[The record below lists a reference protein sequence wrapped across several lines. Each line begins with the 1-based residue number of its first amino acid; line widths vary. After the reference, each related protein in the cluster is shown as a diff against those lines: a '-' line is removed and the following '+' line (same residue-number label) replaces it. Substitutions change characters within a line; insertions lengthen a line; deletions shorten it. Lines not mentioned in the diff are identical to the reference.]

1 MAKSNMGFMAIILII
16 LVVDGIGGYLIA
28 TKLLVPAAYE
38 QPVEPVAG
46 ENAGADESPEGAVEF
61 GFSRDLDAINL
72 NPANSAGEVFSC
84 QLTLESQT
92 QEVIAE
98 LERRDQQIKDIILTY
113 LSAKTIPELSD
124 VTLRD
129 EYRKDIIEKINAVL
143 LDGRVTNL
151 YITQWIIQ

>member
-1 MAKSNMGFMAIILII
+1 MGFMAIILII
-16 LVVDGIGGYLIA
+16 LAVDGIGGYFVA
-28 TKLLVPAAYE
+28 TKLMIPAAYE
-38 QPVEPVAG
+38 RPEEVAG
-46 ENAGADESPEGAVEF
+46 GESASVEEGAEGAVEF

-72 NPANSAGEVFSC
+72 NPANSSGEVFSC

-113 LSAKTIPELSD
+113 LSSKTISELSD
-124 VTLRD
+124 VSRRD